1 MEYDIYPFHNPL
13 VFSTWVL
20 LGALYFSFKITT
32 VGTLMERTRLCLMN
46 TSSKRVDYN
55 SNWVC
60 GKARFW
66 PSFYRIFLAL
76 FFENKSTLKESQH
89 GWCYKGPLEDILSNS
104 PVQAGQPCPGP
115 CPGGFWESPSTET
128 SQPLWTTSSEFPQF
142 WMTPKRILYA
152 QCLQEWDVRTHISKA

>member
-20 LGALYFSFKITT
+20 LEALYFSFFKITT
-32 VGTLMERTRLCLMN
+32 VGTLMERTRLRLRLMN

-89 GWCYKGPLEDILSNS
+89 GWCCKGPLEDILSNC
-104 PVQAGQPCPGP
+104 PVQAGQPCPG
-115 CPGGFWESPSTET
+115 GFWEFSVWVLETTEDEGDRA
-128 SQPLWTTSSEFPQF
+128 SLD
-142 WMTPKRILYA
+142 ILYK
-152 QCLQEWDVRTHISKA
+152 CFSILLVKRHFT